1 MNPALIQALMQRF
14 GGGMGQQPTAPGGFA
29 GAAGALAGQ
38 FGGARPAPAARPTPK
53 QLPMG
58 LGGAARPAPKQ
69 LPMGL
74 GGAPIGPGNAPV
86 KQAPAQGLGFGM
98 LPNMGN
104 IFRRG

>member
-14 GGGMGQQPTAPGGFA
+14 GSGMGQQPTAPGGFA

-38 FGGARPAPAARPTPK
+38 FGWARPAP
-53 QLPMG
+53 
-58 LGGAARPAPKQ
+58 AARPAPKQ

>member
-14 GGGMGQQPTAPGGFA
+14 GSGMGQQPTAPGGFA
-29 GAAGALAGQ
+29 GAAGALAGR
-38 FGGARPAPAARPTPK
+38 FGQARPTPQPPAARPTPK

-74 GGAPIGPGNAPV
+74 GGAPIGPV